1 VNSLFRAKIAISGPL
16 GQKKEQIS
24 ANANAIRRFSIPSA
38 RALPYIVANMVS
50 TAVVIP
56 TFNRCSTLL
65 FALSKLFSALP
76 PAHRVIVID
85 SGSSDGTLDALMM
98 RFPQAH
104 AIEGSSSCW
113 WAAATNLG
121 IKKARELG
129 CQFVITYNDDNV
141 ASADLFANLALAA
154 HSAPDSIIA
163 AVCCYL
169 DRPQTVFFA
178 GRMRAKGSDRFYY
191 LDHDVPLSALGKGL
205 RRVDMLHGMCTL
217 FPMAVFDKVGLF
229 DEQAFPQVFA
239 DDDLLMRA
247 SRAGFPLQVALEAVV
262 LNDRRKTGINPY
274 DHRLGPGGIHR
285 LLTSRRSTFQI
296 AARTRFLW
304 RYQRSFFFFCKTW
317 LFDYLRLFTLVFAR
331 WMLPF
336 SAFHRLGI
344 RWGHRLQRR

>member
-1 VNSLFRAKIAISGPL
+1 MA
-16 GQKKEQIS
+16 
-24 ANANAIRRFSIPSA
+24 
-38 RALPYIVANMVS
+38 S

-65 FALSKLFSALP
+65 FALSKVFAALP

-85 SGSSDGTLDALMM
+85 SGSSDGTLDALRK

-104 AIEGSSSCW
+104 AIEGNSSCW

-121 IKKARELG
+121 IEKARALG
-129 CQFVITYNDDNV
+129 CQSVITYNDDNV
-141 ASADLFANLALAA
+141 ASADLFSNLALAA
-154 HSAPDSIIA
+154 RSAPDSIIA

-178 GRMRAKGSDRFYY
+178 GRMRAKGTDRFYY

-205 RRVDMLHGMCTL
+205 RRVDMLHGMCTR
-217 FPMAVFDKVGLF
+217 FPMAVFDKLGLF

-262 LNDRRKTGINPY
+262 LNDRSKTGINPY
-274 DHRLGPGGIHR
+274 DRRLGPGGILR
-285 LLTSRRSTFQI
+285 LLTSRRSTFQV
-296 AARTRFLW
+296 AARARFLW
-304 RYQRSFFFFCKTW
+304 RYQRGFFFFCKTW

-344 RWGHRLQRR
+344 HWGQRLQRK